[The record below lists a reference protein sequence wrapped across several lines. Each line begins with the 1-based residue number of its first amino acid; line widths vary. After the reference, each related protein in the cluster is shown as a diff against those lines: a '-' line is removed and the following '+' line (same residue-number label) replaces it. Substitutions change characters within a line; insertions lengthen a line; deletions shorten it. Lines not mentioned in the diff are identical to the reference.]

1 MRIALLHEHPTWSH
15 ELIERARQRDLDI
28 TAFDVGD
35 FDFSTLT
42 VGDGFDLWVNRVN
55 AMPSAG
61 RPTSIVAATGHI
73 LTALELRGHR
83 VVNGSSTHRIGG
95 SKAAQAALF
104 AQLGLGTPATT
115 GIFRPADAVAAA
127 NKIGFPVLTKP
138 NVGGSGNGI
147 MRHDTTDDLEAAVAA
162 GAIDLGIDGTGVVQ
176 RIIESTDDMIYRVEM
191 LGQTFF
197 YGTKQRLQP
206 NTFNY
211 CAADGCAV
219 EPGGAAIELFTPSP
233 GVIKAAA
240 RVMAAA
246 DTQVGGVEYIL
257 DAVTGEPSFYDFNP
271 YSNFITGFDAALG
284 FNPIDRY
291 LDFLLT
297 LGCDGQPMS
306 DERRPERG

>member
-1 MRIALLHEHPTWSH
+1 MRIALLHEHPTWSR
-15 ELIERARQRDLDI
+15 ELLDRAQQRDLNI
-28 TAFDVGD
+28 TAFDISD

-61 RPTSIVAATGHI
+61 RPASIVAATGHI
-73 LTALELRGHR
+73 LTTLELRGHR
-83 VVNGSSTHRIGG
+83 VVNGSTTHRIGG

-104 AQLGLGTPATT
+104 AQLGLGTPATI
-115 GIFRPADAVAAA
+115 GIFRAEDAVAAA
-127 NKIGFPVLTKP
+127 DRLGLPILTKP

-147 MRHDTTDDLEAAVAA
+147 MRHDTSNDLRAALSA

-176 RIIESTDDMIYRVEM
+176 RIIESADDMIYRVEM

-206 NTFNY
+206 NAFNY

-219 EPGGAAIELFTPSP
+219 KSGGATIDLFTPSP
-233 GVIKAAA
+233 DIIQAAA

-271 YSNFITGFDAALG
+271 YSNFVTGFDIQLG
-284 FNPIDRY
+284 FSPIDRY

-297 LGCDGQPMS
+297 F
-306 DERRPERG
+306 